1 MKISKQIK
9 EFKADI
15 IEPCVYEIYNIASG
29 KRYIGFTGEP
39 KSRLAEHF
47 YSLRKGNH
55 NIEDMQ
61 VDFDSGNE
69 FEIRCLCKVATKNY
83 GRENRAVESLF
94 ILHYDSVEQ
103 GYNKNYNQPTKKN
116 AQRAVQ
122 QYAEYIIECFRNND
136 IPFGFEIN
144 L

>member
-15 IEPCVYEIYNIASG
+15 TEPCVYEIYNIASG

-47 YSLRKGNH
+47 TH
-55 NIEDMQ
+55 CE
-61 VDFDSGNE
+61 
-69 FEIRCLCKVATKNY
+69 
-83 GRENRAVESLF
+83 
-94 ILHYDSVEQ
+94 
-103 GYNKNYNQPTKKN
+103 
-116 AQRAVQ
+116 RAVQ